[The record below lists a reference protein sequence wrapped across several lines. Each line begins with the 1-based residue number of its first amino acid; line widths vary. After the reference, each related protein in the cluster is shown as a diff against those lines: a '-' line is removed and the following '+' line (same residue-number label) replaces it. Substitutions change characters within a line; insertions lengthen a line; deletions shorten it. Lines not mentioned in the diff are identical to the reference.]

1 MPKKILTQ
9 IYEIQTPSEAEWMLS
24 AGVDHVG
31 SVLLS
36 ESDWK
41 KPRIRETILAVQSG
55 GARSSLIPLFNTP
68 DTVFEALDYYGPDM
82 VHFCETLPLDPG
94 NDDGFCERLLA
105 VQEGVRQRYGQ
116 IQIMRS
122 IPIAPPGMADSDRVL
137 ALARL
142 FEPLSDWFLTD
153 TLCVAGPGEAPGEQ
167 PVSGFVGITGKTC
180 DWTVA
185 ARLVRD
191 STIPVILAGGLS
203 PENVCQGCLAVA
215 PAGVDSCT
223 LTNALDGNKTPV
235 RFKKD
240 PQRVRRFVAETR
252 RAQAMINQDK

>member
-1 MPKKILTQ
+1 
-9 IYEIQTPSEAEWMLS
+9 MLS

-31 SVLLS
+31 SVLLG

-41 KPRIRETILAVQSG
+41 KPQILETVRTVQRG
-55 GARSSLIPLFNTP
+55 GARSSLIPLFNTA
-68 DTVFEALDYYGPDM
+68 DTVFEALDYYGPDL
-82 VHFCETLPLDPG
+82 VHFCDILPLDPG
-94 NDDGFCERLLA
+94 DDNGTCDRLLA
-105 VQEGVRQRYGQ
+105 IQAGVRERFGQ

-137 ALARL
+137 ALSRI

-153 TLCVAGPGEAPGEQ
+153 TLCVAGPGEAPGDQ

-185 ARLVRD
+185 AQLVHQ

-203 PENVCQGCLAVA
+203 PENVCQGCLAVR

-223 LTNALDGNKTPV
+223 LTNALDEHNTPV

-240 PQRVRRFVAETR
+240 SQRVRRFVAETR
-252 RAQAMINQDK
+252 RAQALINHET